1 MTCGERASEIPPTA
15 KEGVMRSLLDLAD
28 DYERWAAHDD
38 AIVKEIM
45 NNVDGC
51 LVGVRDAQLLQAS
64 LLVEE
69 ARCFRQRAGKLRTP
83 IANSRHTATIKT
95 DLRITSS

>member
-1 MTCGERASEIPPTA
+1 
-15 KEGVMRSLLDLAD
+15 MRSLLDLAA

-38 AIVKEIM
+38 VIVKEIM

-51 LVGVRDAQLLQAS
+51 PVAVRDAQLLQAS

-69 ARCFRQRAGKLRTP
+69 ARFLRQRATKLRTS
-83 IANSRHTATIKT
+83 IASGHHTVTTKT
-95 DLRITSS
+95 DLLNNVVWR